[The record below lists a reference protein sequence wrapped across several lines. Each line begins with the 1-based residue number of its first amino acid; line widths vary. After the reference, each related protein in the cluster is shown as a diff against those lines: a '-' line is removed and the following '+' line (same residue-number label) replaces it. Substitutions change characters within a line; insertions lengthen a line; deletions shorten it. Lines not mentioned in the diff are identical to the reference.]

1 MGSILAQQRCAAH
14 RQPPGLARHA
24 PGKLHAMEIKEL
36 GHLVLYVHDIE
47 RSAAFY
53 RDVLGWKQ
61 LRTSEDS
68 PLGRVPVALFSSGRT
83 HHELL
88 LIEVGE
94 DAQPLP
100 RGRHVGLYHFG
111 LKVGDSDDELREAIG
126 RCREAGVHVVGM
138 SDHTVTHSLYITDP
152 DGNEIEL
159 YIDVPG
165 VSWDLEHVMAPV
177 KALAL

>member
-1 MGSILAQQRCAAH
+1 
-14 RQPPGLARHA
+14 
-24 PGKLHAMEIKEL
+24 MEIKEL

-61 LRTSEDS
+61 LRTAEDS

-111 LKVGDSDDELREAIG
+111 LKVGDSDEELREAIG

>member
-1 MGSILAQQRCAAH
+1 MQV
-14 RQPPGLARHA
+14 
-24 PGKLHAMEIKEL
+24 KEL
-36 GHLVLYVHDIE
+36 GHLVLYVRNVE

-61 LRTSEDS
+61 LKASGKS
-68 PLGRVPVALFSSGRT
+68 PLGRLPVALFSSGRT

-94 DAQPLP
+94 NAQPLP
-100 RGRHVGLYHFG
+100 EGRHVGLYHFG
-111 LKVGDSDDELREAIG
+111 LKVGDSDDELRDAVKHIQESGATI
-126 RCREAGVHVVGM
+126 VGA
-138 SDHTVTHSLYITDP
+138 SDHTVTHSLYILDP

-165 VSWDLEHVMAPV
+165 VAWDLENVMAPV